1 METRELKSLSRIQPT
16 GDRVLVRAQLK
27 VSAIKLAEGS
37 HPTIEKL
44 IVIGYGEAVPNHIKI
59 GQEVVVFDIDQNSWI
74 GKTKMTEIGEYETN
88 LHGEPKFIYAML
100 GSYEIRGILKDK
112 VSDDEIKMK
121 KEIDEMVKP
130 KVEIL
135 N

>member
-44 IVIGYGEAVPNHIKI
+44 IVIGYG
-59 GQEVVVFDIDQNSWI
+59 
-74 GKTKMTEIGEYETN
+74 
-88 LHGEPKFIYAML
+88 
-100 GSYEIRGILKDK
+100 
-112 VSDDEIKMK
+112 
-121 KEIDEMVKP
+121 
-130 KVEIL
+130 
-135 N
+135 